1 MSSSYL
7 KLDFKLKNQVV
18 PFESYQKQVSQIHNA
33 VKSKSVEEKDWLGW
47 LNLASDYNKEEYAKM
62 EEKIAQWL
70 KDRVEVVVVIGIG
83 GSYLGAKTGYEF
95 IFGKYSIKKPQM
107 ELVFAGND
115 ISAETLVAKL
125 NYVKDKKFAINVIS
139 KSGTTLEPSIAFRE
153 FRNLLEQKEVNPWEY
168 IVATTDKQKGV
179 LFELATAKKYTKF
192 VIPDDVGGR
201 FSVLTAVGLFPFLC
215 AGIDAKKVLEGARQ
229 MNKELFS
236 ENVMENAAYKYAVAR
251 HYLHKEKKY
260 AVEIFVSY
268 EPKLRY
274 FAEWWKQ
281 LFAESEGKDGK
292 GLWPSSAI
300 FSTDLHSL
308 GQMIQDGPKILFETV
323 LTLENPAY
331 DITFKDNVIDYD
343 KLNYL
348 SDKKLSEVNNVAFN
362 ATMEAHSDEG
372 NVPNISMLFK
382 DFSEETLGALFMFF
396 MRAVT
401 MSAYLLGVNPFN
413 QPGVEVYKKNMFF
426 LLGKK

>member
-1 MSSSYL
+1 
-7 KLDFKLKNQVV
+7 
-18 PFESYQKQVSQIHNA
+18 
-33 VKSKSVEEKDWLGW
+33 
-47 LNLASDYNKEEYAKM
+47 
-62 EEKIAQWL
+62 
-70 KDRVEVVVVIGIG
+70 
-83 GSYLGAKTGYEF
+83 
-95 IFGKYSIKKPQM
+95 
-107 ELVFAGND
+107 
-115 ISAETLVAKL
+115 
-125 NYVKDKKFAINVIS
+125 
-139 KSGTTLEPSIAFRE
+139 
-153 FRNLLEQKEVNPWEY
+153 
-168 IVATTDKQKGV
+168 
-179 LFELATAKKYTKF
+179 
-192 VIPDDVGGR
+192 
-201 FSVLTAVGLFPFLC
+201 
-215 AGIDAKKVLEGARQ
+215 